1 MHSPASS
8 TGRPRRAIGIVAGAM
23 ALLATA
29 SCATNEDIA
38 SYPCPFVGAVRELS
52 YTTKFEGESQDLSD
66 TLYEAKVDQVLP
78 AVNCIYENDDGKQAI
93 VYDIQVKFLA
103 QRGPKEHEGIVKF
116 NYFVGIGGPG
126 GQILKREVFDS
137 RDRVREQ
144 RHPGHHHRRDPAP
157 HSPEAGR
164 EWRLLPHLHRLHAE
178 RARAGVQPQESAV
191 APLRGSDGRHVAVSA
206 PLQFTL
212 PADPP

>member
-1 MHSPASS
+1 MHSPATS
-8 TGRPRRAIGIVAGAM
+8 TGRARRAIGIVAGAM
-23 ALLATA
+23 ALLVTA

-66 TLYEAKVDQVLP
+66 TLYEAKIDQVLP
-78 AVNCIYENDDGKQAI
+78 AVNCVYENDDGKQAI

-137 RDRVREQ
+137 QIVFENNATQAITIEEIQPRIPLKQGENGDFYRIYIGFMLNERELAYN
-144 RHPGHHHRRDPAP
+144 RKNPR
-157 HSPEAGR
+157 
-164 EWRLLPHLHRLHAE
+164 
-178 RARAGVQPQESAV
+178 
-191 APLRGSDGRHVAVSA
+191 
-206 PLQFTL
+206 
-212 PADPP
+212 

>member
-1 MHSPASS
+1 MHSSASS

-78 AVNCIYENDDGKQAI
+78 AVNCIYENNDGKQAI

-137 RDRVREQ
+137 QIVFENNATQAITIEEIQPRIPLKQGENGDYYRIYIGFMLSERELAYN
-144 RHPGHHHRRDPAP
+144 RKNPR
-157 HSPEAGR
+157 
-164 EWRLLPHLHRLHAE
+164 
-178 RARAGVQPQESAV
+178 
-191 APLRGSDGRHVAVSA
+191 
-206 PLQFTL
+206 
-212 PADPP
+212 

>member
-1 MHSPASS
+1 MHSSAIS
-8 TGRPRRAIGIVAGAM
+8 TGRARRAIGIVAGAI

-38 SYPCPFVGAVRELS
+38 SYPCPFVGVVRELS

-78 AVNCIYENDDGKQAI
+78 AVNCVYENNDGKQAI

-103 QRGPKEHEGIVKF
+103 QRGPKEHEGLVKF

-137 RDRVREQ
+137 EIAFENNATQAITIEEIQPRIPLKQGENGDFYRIYIGFMLNERELAYN
-144 RHPGHHHRRDPAP
+144 RKNPR
-157 HSPEAGR
+157 
-164 EWRLLPHLHRLHAE
+164 
-178 RARAGVQPQESAV
+178 
-191 APLRGSDGRHVAVSA
+191 
-206 PLQFTL
+206 
-212 PADPP
+212 

>member
-1 MHSPASS
+1 MHSSASS

-78 AVNCIYENDDGKQAI
+78 AVNCIYENNDGKQAI

-137 RDRVREQ
+137 QIVFENNATQ
-144 RHPGHHHRRDPAP
+144 AITI
-157 HSPEAGR
+157 E
-164 EWRLLPHLHRLHAE
+164 EI
-178 RARAGVQPQESAV
+178 QPRI
-191 APLRGSDGRHVAVSA
+191 PLKQGENGDYYRIYIGFMLSEKELAYNRKN
-206 PLQFTL
+206 PR
-212 PADPP
+212 

>member
-1 MHSPASS
+1 MHSSATT
-8 TGRPRRAIGIVAGAM
+8 TGRARRAIGLVAGAM

-29 SCATNEDIA
+29 SCATNEDIT

-78 AVNCIYENDDGKQAI
+78 AVNCVYENDDGKQAI
-93 VYDIQVKFLA
+93 VYDIRVKFLA
-103 QRGPKEHEGIVKF
+103 QRGPKEHEGLVKF

-137 RDRVREQ
+137 EIVFENNATQAITIEEIQPRIPLKQGENGDYYRIYIGFMLSEREFAYN
-144 RHPGHHHRRDPAP
+144 RKNPR
-157 HSPEAGR
+157 
-164 EWRLLPHLHRLHAE
+164 
-178 RARAGVQPQESAV
+178 
-191 APLRGSDGRHVAVSA
+191 
-206 PLQFTL
+206 
-212 PADPP
+212 